1 MDVLKLKYHLTKDEI
16 EESLLC
22 LEWKKE
28 GKLKSVNLGIMCVLG
43 MIILVVYMKKPE
55 HFPAFLLLAIIVFL
69 LFYMW
74 YVPQW
79 SRKRQAKKLEEK
91 GGEYRISISES
102 WIQFGEKNEKR
113 EWEKKKFTLFIS
125 EQMFTLKTGREFFAI
140 PKRILSVKEQTELLQ
155 IAKKYQ
161 VTIINVVIK
170 KE

>member
-1 MDVLKLKYHLTKDEI
+1 MNVLKLKYHLTKDEI

-28 GKLKSVNLGIMCVLG
+28 GKLKSVNLGIMCMLG
-43 MIILVVYMKKPE
+43 MMILVVYMKRPG

-79 SRKRQAKKLEEK
+79 RRKRQAKKLEEK

-102 WIQFGEKNEKR
+102 GIRFGEKNERR
-113 EWEKKKFTLFIS
+113 EWENNKFTLFIS
-125 EQMFTLKTGREFFAI
+125 NQMFTLKTDREFFAI
-140 PKRILSVKEQTELLQ
+140 PKRILSEKEQMELL
-155 IAKKYQ
+155 KVTRKYQ
-161 VTIINVVIK
+161 IKIINVVIK